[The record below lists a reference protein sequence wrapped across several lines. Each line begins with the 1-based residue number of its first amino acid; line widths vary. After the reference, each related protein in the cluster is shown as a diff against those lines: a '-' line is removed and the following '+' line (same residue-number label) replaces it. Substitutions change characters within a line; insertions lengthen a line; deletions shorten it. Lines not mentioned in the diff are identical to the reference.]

1 MAEKKLKTVV
11 TADTS
16 NFKKGM
22 KESKAALNDLQK
34 QGESALSSLSS
45 ALGDTSG
52 ALGTLGRNIKN
63 ATTLFTDMASQG
75 GTAITSLERSTI
87 ALKGAIAGLGITAA
101 ITAFRELNAM
111 ADMFKQ
117 TIEGAN
123 LELQAQTYRDTFR
136 MAMED
141 QLGQGAGWQK
151 TKNGFKQ
158 ALTEIGTTAGNLV
171 VTTARSA
178 FQSMYSFEGAG
189 AGLQRLAND
198 WQAVFDAASVS
209 MDKASAASQYQGQL
223 NKALDERMRRT
234 VEWQR
239 LSREIAEN
247 ERVASDSSLSQAER
261 QAAISEAMRLTTELS
276 SQQESSAREI
286 YKWTKLVSDQAS
298 NSKEETQQEIMAQA
312 EIDRIIGQQETKMKS
327 LVRLQNRINN
337 GTKGGSSGAAK
348 TSVEAYESALEQVV
362 GKTMAAQLES
372 SIMNEMIRN
381 DIDVQRIF
389 NEGYASLM
397 KNVPSLQGKAFSL
410 KAPVTLVPQVDTEAT
425 QKAVVELAD
434 VIESGVTGMSEA
446 LGNLIGDLINGED
459 AWGNFAQAGISV
471 VADMLATV
479 GKAFIAEGVGVIA
492 AQSALVTGGGAGA
505 IAAGAA
511 MVALAATMKAAM
523 SNAASNW
530 GGGYSTSVASSAY
543 SPGGSIASSFG
554 REMVVKV
561 TGTLMANGSQLV
573 AVLNNENDRKNYTT

>member
-1 MAEKKLKTVV
+1 MTGNNLKTIV

-16 NFKKGM
+16 KFKKGM
-22 KESKAALNDLQK
+22 KEAKDALNDFQK
-34 QGESALSSLSS
+34 QGESALSNITSV
-45 ALGDTSG
+45 LGDTSG
-52 ALGTLGRNIKN
+52 AFGSLGRNIKN
-63 ATTLFTDMASQG
+63 ATALFSDMASQG
-75 GTAITSLERSTI
+75 GTALTNLERSTI
-87 ALKGAIAGLGITAA
+87 ALKGALAGLGISAA
-101 ITAFRELNAM
+101 ITGFQELNRM
-111 ADMFKQ
+111 AEMFSN
-117 TIEGAN
+117 TIAGAN
-123 LELQAQTYRDTFR
+123 LELQAQAYRDTFR

-198 WQAVFDAASVS
+198 WQSVFDAASVS
-209 MDKASAASQYQGQL
+209 MDKASAASQYQGEL
-223 NKALDERMRRT
+223 NKALDQRMLKT

-247 ERVASDSSLSQAER
+247 ERIASDSSLSQAER

-276 SQQESSAREI
+276 RQQESSAREI
-286 YKWTKLVSDQAS
+286 YKWTSLVDEQAS
-298 NSKEETQQEIMAQA
+298 NSKEDTQRTIMAQA

-327 LVRLQNRINN
+327 LVRLQNRIN
-337 GTKGGSSGAAK
+337 KGSGGKTSGAAK

-362 GKTMAAQLES
+362 GKGLAAQLDAAL
-372 SIMNEMIRN
+372 MDEMIRN
-381 DIDVQRIF
+381 DVDVQRIF
-389 NEGYASLM
+389 NEGFLDMM
-397 KNVPSLQGKAFSL
+397 KSAPGFNGEAFRLKVPIK
-410 KAPVTLVPQVDTEAT
+410 PVVDVEET
-425 QKAVVELAD
+425 QKAIVELAD
-434 VIESGVTGMSEA
+434 VLESGVAGMSEA
-446 LGNLIGDLINGED
+446 LGGLIGDLINGED

-479 GKAFIAEGVGVIA
+479 GKAFIAEGMGVIA

-505 IAAGAA
+505 VAAGAA

-554 REMVVKV
+554 REMEVKV
-561 TGTLMANGSQLV
+561 TGTLTANGSKLV
-573 AVLNNENDRKNYTT
+573 AVLNNERNRTDYTT

>member
-1 MAEKKLKTVV
+1 MADKKLKTVV

-22 KESKAALNDLQK
+22 RESKDALKDFQK
-34 QGESALSSLSS
+34 QGESALSSISS

-52 ALGTLGRNIKN
+52 AFGDLGRNIKN

-75 GTAITSLERSTI
+75 GTAITGLERSTI
-87 ALKGAIAGLGITAA
+87 ALRGALAGLGISAA
-101 ITAFRELNAM
+101 IAGFQELNRM
-111 ADMFKQ
+111 AEMFSN
-117 TIEGAN
+117 TVAGAN
-123 LELQAQTYRDTFR
+123 LELQAQAYRDTFR

-141 QLGQGAGWQK
+141 QLGQGASWQK

-198 WQAVFDAASVS
+198 WQSVFDAASDS
-209 MDKASAASQYQGQL
+209 IDKASAASQYQGQL
-223 NKALDERMRRT
+223 NKALDDRMRKT

-247 ERVASDSSLSQAER
+247 ERIASDSSLSQAER

-276 SQQESSAREI
+276 RQQESSAREI
-286 YKWTKLVSDQAS
+286 YKWTRLVDVQAS
-298 NSKEETQQEIMAQA
+298 NSKEDTQRTIMAQA

-327 LVRLQNRINN
+327 LVRLQNRINKGSGG
-337 GTKGGSSGAAK
+337 GTSGVAK

-362 GKTMAAQLES
+362 GKSLATQLDA
-372 SIMNEMIRN
+372 SIMDEIIRN
-381 DIDVQRIF
+381 DLNVQRIF
-389 NEGYASLM
+389 DEGFLERLKSAPEFNKEAFRL
-397 KNVPSLQGKAFSL
+397 NVPIK
-410 KAPVTLVPQVDTEAT
+410 PVVDTEET
-425 QKAVVELAD
+425 QKAIVELAD
-434 VIESGVTGMSEA
+434 VLESGVAGMSEA
-446 LGNLIGDLINGED
+446 LGGLIGDLINGEN

-479 GKAFIAEGVGVIA
+479 GKAFIAEGMGVIA

-505 IAAGAA
+505 VAAGAA

-554 REMVVKV
+554 REMEVKV
-561 TGTLMANGSQLV
+561 TGTLTANGSKLV
-573 AVLNNENDRKNYTT
+573 AVLNNEKNRTDYTT